1 MAIQKAVCIFVTV
14 IKYKVTVKRMTKA
27 KKNYKQPWR
36 GSYIVIARKVGC
48 TPQYVSMVL
57 NSKLGKYSER
67 NSDLVKRIKKVNRE
81 VEALF
86 EA

>member
-1 MAIQKAVCIFVTV
+1 MS
-14 IKYKVTVKRMTKA
+14 YKVITKRMTKT
-27 KKNYKQPWR
+27 KKSYKQPWR

-48 TPQYVSMVL
+48 TPKYVSMVL
-57 NSKLGKYSER
+57 RDKLGDYNGRDTK
-67 NSDLVKRIKKVNRE
+67 LVKQIRKVNRE